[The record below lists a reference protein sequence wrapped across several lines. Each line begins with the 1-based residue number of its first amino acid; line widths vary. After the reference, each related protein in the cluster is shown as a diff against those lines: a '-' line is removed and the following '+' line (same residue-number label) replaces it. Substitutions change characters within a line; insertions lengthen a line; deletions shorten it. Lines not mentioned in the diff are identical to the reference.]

1 MTGTRTSRTFA
12 LALLSGLAL
21 AGAASAED
29 KVFATVD
36 GQPITQADVAALTP
50 ALGAQLA
57 QLPEDARLAAVVD
70 RIVDMRLIAQA
81 AAKAGLDQSP
91 TYKSRMEQVRTQLL
105 VSEFVKAKVEAEV
118 SDAMVKA
125 RYDKDAAAYVPPEEM
140 RARHILVKTEDE
152 AKAIL
157 ADLAKGGDFAKIAE
171 EKSQDP
177 GSAKAGG
184 DLGFFAAGEM
194 VPEFEKAAA
203 DLKPGEFT
211 KVPVKTQFGFHII
224 KLEEK
229 RKQPIPPLDQV
240 KDQVRQA
247 VVGDLFTEKLAE
259 LKKAAKVQID
269 EAAIKA
275 NSAAPKSDAPKA
287 PAPAAPAK

>member
-1 MTGTRTSRTFA
+1 MNGTPTSRTLA
-12 LALLSGLAL
+12 IALLV
-21 AGAASAED
+21 GAAFTGVARAED
-29 KVFATVD
+29 KVFAKVD
-36 GQPITQADVAALTP
+36 GQPVTQADVAALTP
-50 ALGAQLA
+50 ALGSQLA
-57 QLPEDARLAAVVD
+57 QLPEDKRLDAVVR
-70 RIVDMRLIAQA
+70 RIVDMRLIAAA
-81 AAKAGLDQSP
+81 AAKGGLDQSP
-91 TYKSRMEQVRTQLL
+91 SFKARMEQVRTQLL
-105 VSEFVKAKVEAEV
+105 VSEYVKSKVEAEV
-118 SDAMVKA
+118 TDAMVKA
-125 RYDKDAAAYVPPEEM
+125 RYDKDAASFDPPEEM

-184 DLGFFAAGEM
+184 DLGFFAVGDM
-194 VPEFEKAAA
+194 VPEFETAAA
-203 DLKPGEFT
+203 ALKPGEIT
-211 KVPVKTQFGFHII
+211 KAPVKTQFGFHVI

-229 RKQPIPPLDQV
+229 RKQPIPELDQV

-247 VVGDLFTEKLAE
+247 VVGDLFTEKLDA
-259 LKKAAKVQID
+259 LKKAAKIEID

-275 NSAAPKSDAPKA
+275 NSAPAKSDA

>member
-1 MTGTRTSRTFA
+1 MNGTRRHRTLA
-12 LALLSGLAL
+12 VALLAGIAL
-21 AGAASAED
+21 SSAARAED
-29 KVFATVD
+29 KIFAKVD
-36 GQPITQADVAALTP
+36 GQPVTQADVAAVTSS
-50 ALGAQLA
+50 LGPQLA
-57 QLPEDARLAAVVD
+57 QLPEEARLKAVVE

-91 TYKSRMEQVRTQLL
+91 SYKSRMEQVRTQLL
-105 VSEFVKAKVEAEV
+105 VSEFVKDKVEAEV
-118 SDAMVKA
+118 TDAMVKA
-125 RYDKDAAAYVPPEEM
+125 RYDKDAAAYEPPEEM
-140 RARHILVKTEDE
+140 HARHILVKTEDE

-157 ADLAKGGDFAKIAE
+157 ADLAKGADFGKIAE

-177 GSAKAGG
+177 GSAKNGG

-194 VPEFEKAAA
+194 VPEFEQAAA
-203 DLKPGEFT
+203 ALKPGEFT
-211 KVPVKTQFGFHII
+211 KAPIKTQFGWHII

-229 RKQPIPPLDQV
+229 RKQPIPSFDQV

-247 VVGDLFTEKLAE
+247 VVGELFTSKLAE
-259 LKKAAKVQID
+259 LKKGAKVEID

-275 NSAAPKSDAPKA
+275 ASPAPEKPAA